1 MITVEKIVCEHY
13 KVMGIKYVRI
23 YVVDEYN
30 SNTQITTKELD
41 VTMFAYG
48 GYLSSIKWNHY
59 GTYAEV
65 KK

>member
-1 MITVEKIVCEHY
+1 MITVEKILYEY
-13 KVMGIKYVRI
+13 FKVMGIKHIKI
-23 YVVDEYN
+23 YVVEEHNHYLQLT
-30 SNTQITTKELD
+30 SKQLD

-48 GYLSSIKWNHY
+48 GYLHSIKWNFY